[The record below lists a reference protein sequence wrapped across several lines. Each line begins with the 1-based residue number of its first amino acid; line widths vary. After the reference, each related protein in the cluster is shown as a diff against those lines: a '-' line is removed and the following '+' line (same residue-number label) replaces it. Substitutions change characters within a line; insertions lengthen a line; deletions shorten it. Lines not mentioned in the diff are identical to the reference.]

1 MIRFRERLSL
11 PVALALLILLLVVW
25 AGTEM
30 MSQYANQQQKERN
43 QLLAGLVAAQ
53 FDNDIDGFYRGVRI
67 SAAGIEW
74 PEQSGQVPPLL
85 RRILEAYRAS
95 IQVAWLSRR
104 GGFESIARQGIHGAF
119 SAQQLLEA
127 MHSAHFGSIEE
138 DFIIRHALTEGDL
151 FVVVSGQL
159 AKDYWL
165 PGFVSS
171 DFQVNLLPLQAPTGD
186 AAAGEASMTLIP
198 RKVVT
203 RAIRP
208 VRYSP
213 DVWILSPLVL
223 FGLLILSFSTL
234 VLLAYRQRWLH
245 RLMKTRAQ
253 RLRTLVNG
261 LDEGILGLSRDG
273 NIVFA
278 NSAARRLL
286 NIQSELSDERLEH
299 FIDDSEDQLNL
310 RRLAEV
316 SVPAPENSGE
326 LSMHIVGGK
335 PLPVRYRIEA
345 VDDADDDLSFVFIFS
360 DISYLRNS
368 ETLMREQNER
378 LQRMNKQLEEYSFLA
393 SHDLREPLRVII
405 SYAKIL
411 ERSLGDSLGNEEQEA
426 LYYLTDSAHKMN
438 RRIEDLE
445 RMAAISR
452 SDLQI
457 QSLSLQAMV
466 ESVRHELSSALE
478 MAGGQL
484 VVNTLPQSLM
494 ADRKLFEH
502 ALKAVMQNAIES
514 AVADRPLKIEIFSES
529 DEQWLRIIVTDNGCG
544 IPADSLQS
552 VFRPFYRLSKN
563 SDGSGMGLSVCV
575 KAMERHGGRVSVE
588 SKENQGSRFTLHFPQ
603 REQGMYV

>member
-1 MIRFRERLSL
+1 MSRVRERLSL
-11 PVALALLILLLVVW
+11 PVGMALLILLLVVW

-30 MSQYANQQQKERN
+30 MSRYAGQQQKERN
-43 QLLAGLVAAQ
+43 QLLAGLVATQ
-53 FDNDIDGFYRGVRI
+53 LDNDVDGFYRGVRI
-67 SAAGIEW
+67 SAASIDW
-74 PEQSGQVPPLL
+74 PEQAAQVPPLL
-85 RRILEAYRAS
+85 RQMLEAYRAS
-95 IQVAWLSRR
+95 TQVAWLSRR
-104 GGFESIARQGIHGAF
+104 GGFESIAREGVHGAF
-119 SAQQLLEA
+119 GAQQLLVA

-138 DFIIRHALTEGDL
+138 DFIIRHALDQGDL

-159 AKDYWL
+159 VKDYWL
-165 PGFVSS
+165 PEFVGR
-171 DFQVNLLPLQAPTGD
+171 DFEVQLLPLQAQTIG
-186 AAAGEASMTLIP
+186 AFAGEAAMTVIP

-203 RAIRP
+203 RARTP

-213 DVWILSPLVL
+213 DALILSPVIL
-223 FGLLILSFSTL
+223 FALLMLSFSML

-245 RLMKTRAQ
+245 RTMKTRAQ

-261 LDEGILGLSRDG
+261 LDEGILGLSKDG
-273 NIVFA
+273 AIVFA
-278 NSAARRLL
+278 NNAARRLL

-299 FIDDSEDQLNL
+299 FIDASEDQLNL

-326 LSMHIVGGK
+326 LSMHVMGAG
-335 PLPVRYRIEA
+335 PLPVRYRIEPL
-345 VDDADDDLSFVFIFS
+345 DDAEDDLNFVFIFS
-360 DISYLRNS
+360 DISYFRSS

-411 ERSLGDSLGNEEQEA
+411 ERSLGDSLGAKEQEA

-457 QSLSLQAMV
+457 QSLSLQTLV
-466 ESVRHELSSALE
+466 EGVRHELGPALE
-478 MAGGQL
+478 PARGQL
-484 VVNTLPQSLM
+484 VVRTLSDSLI
-494 ADRKLFEH
+494 ADRKLFEY
-502 ALKAVMQNAIES
+502 ALKAVLQNAIES
-514 AVADRPLKIEIFSES
+514 AVPERPLQIEIYSES
-529 DEQWLRIIVTDNGCG
+529 DEQWLRIIVSDNGCG

-552 VFRPFYRLSKN
+552 IFRPFYRLSKN
-563 SDGSGMGLSVCV
+563 SDGSGMGLTICV

-603 REQGMYV
+603 REQSMYS